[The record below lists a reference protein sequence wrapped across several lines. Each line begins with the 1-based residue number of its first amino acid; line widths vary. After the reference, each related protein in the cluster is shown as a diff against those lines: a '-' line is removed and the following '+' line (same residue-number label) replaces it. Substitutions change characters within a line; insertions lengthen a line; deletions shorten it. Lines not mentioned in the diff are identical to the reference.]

1 MIKVLVI
8 TTVKIGFDGLTN
20 HIFSYFK
27 NIDKKDMQIDLVSA
41 RGIDEKIKPQLE
53 DIGFNKIIRLE
64 YRDKH
69 QIKYYKQLKK
79 LIKENK
85 YDIVHVH
92 GNSATLAVD
101 MLAAKRAGVKVR
113 IAHSH
118 NTSCDHKI
126 INGVLKRIFRRIYT
140 DGFACGTEAGKW
152 LFGNKEFT
160 VIPNGKEIELY
171 KYNSKIRERIRK
183 ELGINKETI
192 AIGNVAAFVEKK
204 NHIFLIEMFKKMIEK
219 HQKYELFLFGIEGET
234 LNSILEKIKEYKLE
248 EKVHYM
254 GTKTNIQ
261 DYLQAMDIMLLP
273 SFYEGFPISVIEWQ
287 INGLPC
293 LLSNTIT
300 QDCNITGNVRFLPI
314 DNGVDAWINE
324 IEKIDISSEKR
335 NIDYSIFEKKGFD
348 IIANSKMLKKK
359 YIELY
364 EKRKNN

>member
-1 MIKVLVI
+1 MLKVLVI

-27 NIDKKDMQIDLVSA
+27 NIEKNDIEIDLLSA
-41 RGIDEKIKPQLE
+41 RGIDEKIMPQLE
-53 DIGFNKIIRLE
+53 KIGFRKVIRLE

-69 QIKYYKQLKK
+69 QIKYYKELKRI
-79 LIKENK
+79 IKENK

-101 MLAAKRAGVKVR
+101 MLAAKKAGVKVR

-126 INGVLKRIFRRIYT
+126 INGILKKFFRRLYT
-140 DGFACGTEAGKW
+140 DGFACGEEAGKW
-152 LFGNKEFT
+152 LFGNKSFT

-171 KYNSKIRERIRK
+171 KYNPKIREKIRR
-183 ELGINKETI
+183 ELNIDENTI

-204 NHIFLIEMFKKMIEK
+204 NHIFLLEMFKKLSK
-219 HQKYELFLFGIEGET
+219 KDRKYELFLFGIDGET
-234 LNSILEKIKEYKLE
+234 LKPILEKIKEYKLE
-248 EKVHYM
+248 EYIHYM

-261 DYLQAMDIMLLP
+261 DYLQAMDIMMLP

-300 QDCNITGNVRFLPI
+300 KDCNITGSVSFLPI
-314 DNGVDAWINE
+314 DNGVDDWIDK
-324 IEKIDISSEKR
+324 IEKTEIDTR
-335 NIDYSIFEKKGFD
+335 NRVIDYKIFEQKGFD
-348 IIANSKMLKKK
+348 IVSNAKKLKNK
-359 YIELY
+359 YFELY
-364 EKRKNN
+364 EKRIKK